1 MLNLPKP
8 HPLPHPYEHEEE
20 KNSHQIL
27 DFWKTPSSYSKWNS
41 CGRLVASL
49 ARPLPPQ
56 DKKEVQEWSVR
67 KSYLQIRRT
76 KLNKGTTP
84 KRLALRH
91 FG

>member
-49 ARPLPPQ
+49 ARPLPHKT
-56 DKKEVQEWSVR
+56 KKKYQNEVYEKVIC
-67 KSYLQIRRT
+67 KSDVPNLTRAQP
-76 KLNKGTTP
+76 LKG
-84 KRLALRH
+84 
-91 FG
+91 